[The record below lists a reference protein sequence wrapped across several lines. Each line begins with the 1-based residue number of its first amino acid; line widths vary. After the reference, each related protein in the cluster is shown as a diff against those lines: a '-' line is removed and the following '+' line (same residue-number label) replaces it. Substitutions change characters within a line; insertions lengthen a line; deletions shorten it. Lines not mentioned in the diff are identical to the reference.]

1 MQRGDARVSNLS
13 QHTILIYNNNNNTII
28 KTVCGHIMSELIEM
42 DFN

>member
-13 QHTILIYNNNNNTII
+13 QHTILIYNNNTII